1 MSAIIIGQVTICIL
15 YSDVHENSISTKSN
29 KQNFID
35 IILLCI
41 IPKCRKS
48 RTIPF
53 LSKIIIIGGRKC
65 SQTILPAS
73 AAVRA
78 SQSISASF
86 SAGMRYATPAP
97 RSTLRSATA
106 AASGYTAKTY
116 DKSITTQFVHNVV
129 DKSRRNPT
137 ESKCF
142 QWDFRVLRRKLCLKI
157 QSISH
162 AACRAKYQTL

>member
-1 MSAIIIGQVTICIL
+1 M
-15 YSDVHENSISTKSN
+15 HENSISTKSN

-97 RSTLRSATA
+97 RSIPRSVIA
-106 AASGYTAKTY
+106 AASGYTAEMH
-116 DKSITTQFVHNVV
+116 DKSITVPFVHNAVG
-129 DKSRRNPT
+129 KSITNPT

-142 QWDFRVLRRKLCLKI
+142 QWDFRVLRMKLCLKI
-157 QSISH
+157 QSIPH
-162 AACRAKYQTL
+162 AACRVKYQTL